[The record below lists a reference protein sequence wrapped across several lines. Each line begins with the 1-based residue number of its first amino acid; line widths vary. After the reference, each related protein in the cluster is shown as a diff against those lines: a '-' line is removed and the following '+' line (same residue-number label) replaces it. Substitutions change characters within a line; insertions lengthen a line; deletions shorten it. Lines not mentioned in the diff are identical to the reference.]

1 MHYGAD
7 AIVQTNPYATRI
19 RRLAVGGREIPTDQE
34 GYIQNMDDWSED
46 FALAQAASEGLIL
59 TSEHWDV
66 IYFLRSYYEEHHVQA
81 QVRAMI
87 KHFQQIWGAKRG
99 NNRYLHDIFPAGGPQ
114 KQGNRVAGLMRT
126 RGEH

>member
-1 MHYGAD
+1 MQNRVNV
-7 AIVQTNPYATRI
+7 IVQTNPYATMI
-19 RRLAVGGREIPTDQE
+19 RSLTVSGREILTDQE

-46 FALAQAASEGLIL
+46 FALAQAVSENLTL

-66 IYFLRSYYEEHHVQA
+66 INFLRSYYEKHHVQA

-87 KHFQQIWGAKRG
+87 KHFRQVWGEERG
-99 NNRYLHDIFPAGGPQ
+99 NNRYLHDLFPAGGPQ